1 MNKQEVFTDATD
13 KMLAERLAALAG
25 TKVEDDGFSRR
36 VMQSLPRRDVSL
48 WVVLAAVFGGLVAAV
63 GVMGWDGFEVF
74 IQQASVFFV
83 SVFRHEMPSAVSWLS
98 VMAVAAALG
107 FVFYALLDTDDYT
120 GVVESIE

>member
-25 TKVEDDGFSRR
+25 TKVEDDGFSGR
-36 VMQSLPRRDVSL
+36 VMRSLPRRDVSL
-48 WVVLAAVFGGLVAAV
+48 WVVLAAVFGGLAAAV
-63 GVMGWDGFEVF
+63 GVMGWEGFEVF
-74 IQQASVFFV
+74 IQQASEFFV
-83 SVFRHEMPSAVSWLS
+83 SVFRHEMPSAVSWFS